1 MPIWVDAD
9 SCPKVLKEMLFKAA
23 ERKQQPL
30 YLVAN
35 HSLQIPRSPYIR
47 AVQVE
52 HGFDVADR
60 YIEERIAS
68 GDLLI
73 SNDIPLAAA
82 VVAKGALCITSK
94 GRLLT
99 PDNISDRLTMRN
111 LQEELRNS
119 GVQLSGPAPLGPQDK
134 QQFANQLD
142 QWLQKQTKT
151 N

>member
-23 ERKQQPL
+23 ERKQVPL
-30 YLVAN
+30 FLVAN

-52 HGFDVADR
+52 SGFDVADR
-60 YIEERIAS
+60 YIEQRIAA

-82 VVAKGALCITSK
+82 AVSKGALCITSK

-111 LQEELRNS
+111 LQEELRSS
-119 GVQLSGPAPLGPQDK
+119 GIQLSGPSPLSQQDK
-134 QQFANQLD
+134 QLFANQLD
-142 QWLQKQTKT
+142 QWLQKQGKT
-151 N
+151 S

>member
-23 ERKQQPL
+23 ERKQVPL

-111 LQEELRNS
+111 LQEELRSS
-119 GVQLSGPAPLGPQDK
+119 GVQLYGPAPLGQQDK

-142 QWLQKQTKT
+142 QWLQKQVKT
-151 N
+151 G

>member
-99 PDNISDRLTMRN
+99 PDNISDRL
-111 LQEELRNS
+111 S
-119 GVQLSGPAPLGPQDK
+119 
-134 QQFANQLD
+134 
-142 QWLQKQTKT
+142 
-151 N
+151 